1 MPQEKADCSLT
12 LALAKDIQ
20 YWPQGLTPISSGN
33 PSGPD
38 RSFTLPKAITGEQ
51 LCKAVESQ
59 TFIKNG
65 VVRCAEGIKY
75 DFRMGNRILKAKFGK
90 IEMDKL
96 SEERKAEMVIEPG
109 EVVFVLTEETL
120 ELPENIMVQLMPK
133 RKLSHDGILVL
144 GGFCVDPL
152 YTGKLLVGLYN
163 FSSSPYPLDPG
174 RKLIAAVFYEL
185 QEEEKGAF
193 KKPESAVMDFDQD
206 LVRLI
211 SLYQPIDTKTLHDE
225 IVSLEGQISN
235 LRTEITSDKEWKKD
249 FQTKL
254 QQQTENVDKLLKGLE
269 DEKDNRLLADR
280 AIGDQLNEIKVKQA
294 ANDTQ
299 GATSHT
305 LLIALISIAVTFILT
320 AAITVLGYWLATRSP

>member
-1 MPQEKADCSLT
+1 MTRKDEDFSLT
-12 LALAKDIQ
+12 LPYAGDIQ
-20 YWPQGLTPISSGN
+20 YWPRGLTPICSGN

-38 RSFTLPKAITGEQ
+38 WSFTLPKAITGEE
-51 LCKAVESQ
+51 LVRAVESQ

-65 VVRCAEGIKY
+65 DVASAEGIKY
-75 DFRMGNRILKAKFGK
+75 DFHMGTRILKAKFGK

-96 SEERKAEMVIEPG
+96 SEEKKAEMVIEPG

-120 ELPENIMVQLMPK
+120 ELPDNIMVQLMPK

-163 FSSSPYPLDPG
+163 FSSSAYPLDPG

-185 QEEEKGAF
+185 QGQEKGAF
-193 KKPESAVMDFDQD
+193 KKPEAAVMDFDQD

-211 SLYQPIDTKTLHDE
+211 SLYQPIDTKSLHEE
-225 IVSLEGQISN
+225 ILSLESQISS
-235 LRTEITSDKEWKKD
+235 LRTEITTDREWKKD

-254 QQQTENVDKLLKGLE
+254 QQQTENVDKLLRGLE
-269 DEKDNRLLADR
+269 DEKDNRLLADK
-280 AIGDQLNEIKVKQA
+280 AIGDQINDLKIKQA

-305 LLIALISIAVTFILT
+305 LLVALISIAVTFILT
-320 AAITVLGYWLATRSP
+320 AALTILGYWLTTRTP

>member
-1 MPQEKADCSLT
+1 MPT
-12 LALAKDIQ
+12 
-20 YWPQGLTPISSGN
+20 
-33 PSGPD
+33 
-38 RSFTLPKAITGEQ
+38 AITGEQ
-51 LCKAVESQ
+51 LVKAVETQ
-59 TFIKNG
+59 TFIKDG
-65 VVRCAEGIKY
+65 VLRCVEGIKY
-75 DFRMGNRILKAKFGK
+75 DFRMGSRILKAKFGK

-96 SEERKAEMVIEPG
+96 SEEKKADMVIEPG

-120 ELPENIMVQLMPK
+120 ELPNNIMVQLMPK

-185 QEEEKGAF
+185 QGEELGVF
-193 KKPESAVMDFDQD
+193 KKPEAAVMDFDQD

-211 SLYQPIDTKTLHDE
+211 SLYQPIDTKSLHDE

-235 LRTEITSDKEWKKD
+235 LRLEITTDKEWKKD

-280 AIGDQLNEIKVKQA
+280 AIADQINEIKVKQA
-294 ANDTQ
+294 TTETQ
-299 GATSHT
+299 GASSHT
-305 LLIALISIAVTFILT
+305 LLIAVISIVVTFILT
-320 AAITVLGYWLATRSP
+320 AGLTVLALWLATRSSR